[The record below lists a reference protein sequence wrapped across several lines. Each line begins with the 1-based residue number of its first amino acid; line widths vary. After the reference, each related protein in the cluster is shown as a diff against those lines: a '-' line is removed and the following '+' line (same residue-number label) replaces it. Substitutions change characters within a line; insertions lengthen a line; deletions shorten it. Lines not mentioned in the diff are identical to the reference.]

1 MAPVVAAVVLDE
13 LFALGA
19 LVVVFELAVP
29 EAVVPAA
36 DAALAL
42 AVAGFAGCWLAVVVL
57 PEALLVEPA
66 GAGAGAPVGFGV
78 FGAVEGAG
86 VLVLTA
92 GLVAVAVVL
101 AAAPGVFLLT
111 VGEVLALGSVLAA
124 GFEVAALPA
133 VIFVLVAVAVALTGV
148 VAEALPAL
156 PVDGEVTAL

>member
-1 MAPVVAAVVLDE
+1 MAPVVAVVVLDE

-19 LVVVFELAVP
+19 LVAVFELAVP

-36 DAALAL
+36 DAALVL

-92 GLVAVAVVL
+92 GLGAV

>member
-1 MAPVVAAVVLDE
+1 MAPVVAVVVLDE

-19 LVVVFELAVP
+19 LVAVFELAVP

-66 GAGAGAPVGFGV
+66 GAGAGAPVGFGL
-78 FGAVEGAG
+78 FDADEGAG
-86 VLVLTA
+86 VLIWTA
-92 GLVAVAVVL
+92 GLGAM
-101 AAAPGVFLLT
+101 AAALGVFLLT

-124 GFEVAALPA
+124 GLEVAALPA